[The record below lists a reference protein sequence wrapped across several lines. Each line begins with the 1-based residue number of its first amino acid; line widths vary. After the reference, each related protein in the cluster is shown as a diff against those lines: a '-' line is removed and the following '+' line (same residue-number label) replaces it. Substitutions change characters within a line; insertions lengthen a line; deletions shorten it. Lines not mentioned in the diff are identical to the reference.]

1 MQQESGGRLS
11 AAALK
16 WIAAAAMTADHI
28 GIVFGAALPEWAAA
42 CLRIAGRVSLPLF
55 CFFVAEGARRTRS
68 RGKYA
73 LRLLAFA
80 FASEIPFDLM
90 LSGRPFDPLC
100 QNVLFT
106 LLFGLLAV
114 WAADSLRRRPAYA
127 VLCVLAL
134 SAAAQLGRTDYGL
147 FGVWIVL
154 LFWLLPEDTPLRAV
168 LLCTALFFAGAG
180 MGSPASGLWQLAGA
194 LALPLLKLYGGGRGR
209 GGKYTLYIY
218 YPLHMLALYLLS
230 LL

>member
-1 MQQESGGRLS
+1 
-11 AAALK
+11 
-16 WIAAAAMTADHI
+16 
-28 GIVFGAALPEWAAA
+28 
-42 CLRIAGRVSLPLF
+42 
-55 CFFVAEGARRTRS
+55 
-68 RGKYA
+68 
-73 LRLLAFA
+73 
-80 FASEIPFDLM
+80 M

-154 LFWLLPEDTPLRAV
+154 LFWLLPEDAAARRPALHGAV
-168 LLCTALFFAGAG
+168 LCGAG